1 MIIMLDATPLV
12 TRNISGVQ
20 QHARNIVSEWSRQR
34 LLHKFVLLISR
45 QAVDDPAYDL
55 TFVKGLNPGFTVRF
69 FRPSTRGWL
78 KHEATRL
85 PFLSGLS
92 HGTGDVANVYHS
104 FSPDISAFSELP
116 AAPISHTIHDLACEL
131 DLNVRRSAQG
141 HTERFNNRWSLR
153 RAQHVVAVST
163 QTRNDTMNVYGVKP
177 EDVHVIFNGINPIF
191 HPESNP
197 ELARQLRRKIPV
209 PNRYILLVG
218 SDIPRRNYPR
228 IFQAMAEIWREDP
241 TLKLLLA
248 GHNFWPNTPIYRQ
261 AQAAGVLDRMVF
273 AESPTDTELAQL
285 YREAVLTCCGSSFEG
300 FGLSVLEAMA
310 CGCPVA
316 CSDMTSLREVAGK
329 AVLFFAHDDPE
340 SIGRAVKSLTAD
352 AEYRRQLGRRGL
364 IQAANFTWLAAAQN
378 LLKILE
384 QCAAATGGSPATSQ
398 QESP

>member
-1 MIIMLDATPLV
+1 MIIALDARPLV
-12 TRNISGVQ
+12 GRQASGAA
-20 QHARNIVSEWSRQR
+20 QHARNLVAQWAALNTQHYFI
-34 LLHKFVLLISR
+34 LVLDAPTAR
-45 QAVDDPAYDL
+45 QAELDQSLPKSMGEH
-55 TFVKGLNPGFTVRF
+55 FPVKVVSSGISPGSLLAPTG
-69 FRPSTRGWL
+69 S
-78 KHEATRL
+78 L
-85 PFLSGLS
+85 PPLSPRMLGVVKF
-92 HGTGDVANVYHS
+92 DVFHS
-104 FSPDISAFSELP
+104 FTPALP
-116 AAPISHTIHDLACEL
+116 RSCTAPAVMTIHDLACEL